1 MSCVGVPVCRRRA
14 VPNKKKLTPLLVS
27 RLGPQDHAF
36 LVWDTY
42 QRGLAIQIQPS
53 GYRSYKLIY
62 RFHNRPRWYHIGAAD
77 AIALADARKLAA
89 ELMLEVIRGKDPAA
103 ERRAER
109 GTGTFAE
116 MASRYVEEYAKKR
129 NKSWQQTDA
138 LIRRNVLPR
147 WGKLEAN
154 SITRADVKT
163 LMRGME
169 QAPIAAN
176 QALAAVSA
184 VFTWAVKEEIVSSNP
199 CRGVARNPT
208 RSRDRVLS
216 ASEIPMVWSALD
228 DAGPIVGT
236 ALKLILLLGQRP
248 GEVCHMRREH
258 IKDGWWEMPGEP
270 IAGVWPGT
278 KNANGHRVWISQPAK
293 ALLAELEGESIGYV
307 FATVNGN
314 ALSGLDIAMRNI
326 CRKLGIERATPH
338 DLRRT
343 HGSTITKLG
352 FGRAAMNRIQ
362 NHREGGIASVYDRH
376 HYEAETKTIMEAVAT
391 RLIVLAEGRP
401 DDNVVPLTRPTG

>member
-1 MSCVGVPVCRRRA
+1 MSRA
-14 VPNKKKLTPLLVS
+14 VPNKRKLTTLTVS
-27 RLGPQDHAF
+27 KLQSAARPY
-36 LVWDTY
+36 LVWDTH
-42 QRGLAIQIQPS
+42 QRGLVLQIQPS

-109 GTGTFAE
+109 GAGTFAE
-116 MASRYVEEYAKKR
+116 LAERYLEQHARKR
-129 NKSWQQTDA
+129 NKSWKQADA
-138 LIRRNVLPR
+138 LIRRHVLPH

-154 SITRADVKT
+154 SITRTDVKT

-169 QAPIAAN
+169 EAPIAAN
-176 QALAAVSA
+176 QTLAAVSA
-184 VFTWAVKEEIVSSNP
+184 IFTWAVKEEIVSGNP

-248 GEVCHMRREH
+248 GEICHMRLEH
-258 IKDGWWEMPGEP
+258 LRDGWWEMPGEVIP
-270 IAGVWPGT
+270 DIWPGT

-293 ALLAELEGESIGYV
+293 ALIAELGGEPSGLV

-314 ALSGLDIAMRNI
+314 AASGLDDAMRNI
-326 CRKLGIERATPH
+326 CRKLNIERVTPH

-343 HGSTITKLG
+343 FGSTVTALG
-352 FGRAAMNRIQ
+352 FGRDAMDRIL
-362 NHREGGIASVYDRH
+362 NHKSHGVGAIYDR
-376 HYEAETKTIMEAVAT
+376 YSYAIEDQRIMEAVAS
-391 RLIVLAEGRP
+391 RILALAQGTHAP
-401 DDNVVPLTRPTG
+401 SNVIAAKF

>member
-1 MSCVGVPVCRRRA
+1 MSCAGVPVCRPRA
-14 VPNKKKLTPLLVS
+14 VANKQKLTSLTLTKLRPTAK
-27 RLGPQDHAF
+27 PY
-36 LVWDTY
+36 LVWDSY
-42 QRGLAIQIQPS
+42 QHGLALQIQPS
-53 GYRSYKLIY
+53 GYRSFKLIY

-109 GTGTFAE
+109 GAGTFAE

-248 GEVCHMRREH
+248 GEVSHMRREH
-258 IKDGWWEMPGEP
+258 IVDGWWEMPGEP
-270 IAGVWPGT
+270 IPSLGWKGT
-278 KNANGHRVWISQPAK
+278 KNGASHRVWLPKPVRGIIDSDETK
-293 ALLAELEGESIGYV
+293 GFVFGERGRPV
-307 FATVNGN
+307 R
-314 ALSGLDIAMRNI
+314 GLDAVMREI
-326 CRKLGIERATPH
+326 C
-338 DLRRT
+338 
-343 HGSTITKLG
+343 
-352 FGRAAMNRIQ
+352 
-362 NHREGGIASVYDRH
+362 
-376 HYEAETKTIMEAVAT
+376 
-391 RLIVLAEGRP
+391 
-401 DDNVVPLTRPTG
+401 